1 MKTKILFIRMFVLS
15 CILFILG
22 FTVGSCSDDDDAV
35 LQAGYGYAQFKL
47 YKSGLAETK
56 KTRAS
61 TNELNY
67 LRDAQKMKIVLI
79 NQDDGTEVV
88 QTVGLEAM
96 GDDSEFGLRSEKL
109 QLMAGTY
116 QIVGFYLFKADGT
129 AQELKQILSG
139 EPYEK
144 TIITVIN
151 GGLAVQDIHV
161 KVVNRGIVKFT
172 VTKNFLP
179 STRAT
184 LGEDYLFSDI
194 KYINV
199 TVQEQFTKKDTT
211 FSNVSVEYTE
221 KLDGN
226 GTKISVA
233 VSDSLFRLP
242 AGKYKVKNY
251 TTIKKNKSSLEYG
264 EVNGADFEV
273 SDNVTTEVKIPVNFS
288 KTTGSIKDYLILK
301 EIWEA
306 LKGPAI
312 PEKNQKG
319 WSYSGVTYPLGTNWD
334 FNKDIDLWG
343 EQPGVGLDEKG
354 RVIGLTI
361 GAFGP
366 EGDIPASL
374 GELTELRTLSLG
386 NHSEQ
391 VGDNIIEKTIGTEL
405 TEVQKN
411 SVRNDFY
418 NKFVKKDM
426 ASYFSEPIQAALKWQ
441 KEGIPSRFSQ
451 ADVKSEASRPSLKDV
466 PVNRLTNGIHRIL
479 ASIGNLVN
487 LQYLYIANGKFE
499 GFEPGTNLSKLENL
513 TDLEIYNCP
522 SMKKLPEELQQLP
535 NLQSFNLA
543 SNPNLGDFHEDLG
556 EFVASENIS
565 KTLQIFYLTY
575 NNLTVLPD
583 MSMVKKLGK
592 LDCAYNKIKK
602 IEKAF
607 GSDVVL
613 VQLSMDYNQIEELP
627 RDGSG
632 SFCGYADVESFS
644 FAHNKLKKFPNI
656 FSSQSIYV
664 MSSVNFSFNEIDGFE
679 GEEDGTFKGVNANT
693 IALGG
698 NKLKKFPDILF
709 KTNSQVSVLGLN
721 GNGIEEIPKG
731 TFSAS
736 KYSYMMKTL
745 DLTYNKLSKL
755 PDDFNGK
762 NMPFLYGV
770 DISNNRFTEVPT
782 GPMDAATLTV
792 YAVRSQRDE
801 NGNRLLRKWPSNI
814 SLCPSL
820 RQFCIGGNDLRK
832 ITDTISPYVI
842 VFEIKDNPNISL
854 NLSNVCNM
862 IKAGAYL
869 LIYDP
874 EQDIRGCDYLK
885 N

>member
-466 PVNRLTNGIHRIL
+466 PVNRLTNGIHRIP

-565 KTLQIFYLTY
+565 KTLQIFYLTN

>member
-1 MKTKILFIRMFVLS
+1 MKTEILFIRMFVLS

-466 PVNRLTNGIHRIL
+466 PVNRLTNGIHRIP

-487 LQYLYIANGKFE
+487 LQYLYIGNGKFE

>member
-1 MKTKILFIRMFVLS
+1 MKTEILFIRMFVLS

-466 PVNRLTNGIHRIL
+466 PVNRLTNGIHRIP

-842 VFEIKDNPNISL
+842 VFEIKDNQNISL

>member
-139 EPYEK
+139 ETYEK

-466 PVNRLTNGIHRIL
+466 PVNRLTNGIHRIP

>member
-15 CILFILG
+15 CMLFTLG

-334 FNKDIDLWG
+334 FNKDIDYTSQAILKATF
-343 EQPGVGLDEKG
+343 LDKPIYFVTYEPY
-354 RVIGLTI
+354 
-361 GAFGP
+361 FGP
-366 EGDIPASL
+366 ITMQYLPNGGIQSL
-374 GELTELRTLSLG
+374 FSGYL
-386 NHSEQ
+386 
-391 VGDNIIEKTIGTEL
+391 IIKVNNGFMK
-405 TEVQKN
+405 V
-411 SVRNDFY
+411 
-418 NKFVKKDM
+418 
-426 ASYFSEPIQAALKWQ
+426 
-441 KEGIPSRFSQ
+441 SQ
-451 ADVKSEASRPSLKDV
+451 LIFQNQNYTSFEFIAKYPD
-466 PVNRLTNGIHRIL
+466 
-479 ASIGNLVN
+479 LVN
-487 LQYLYIANGKFE
+487 QVLQNG
-499 GFEPGTNLSKLENL
+499 
-513 TDLEIYNCP
+513 
-522 SMKKLPEELQQLP
+522 QL
-535 NLQSFNLA
+535 
-543 SNPNLGDFHEDLG
+543 
-556 EFVASENIS
+556 
-565 KTLQIFYLTY
+565 
-575 NNLTVLPD
+575 
-583 MSMVKKLGK
+583 
-592 LDCAYNKIKK
+592 
-602 IEKAF
+602 
-607 GSDVVL
+607 
-613 VQLSMDYNQIEELP
+613 
-627 RDGSG
+627 
-632 SFCGYADVESFS
+632 
-644 FAHNKLKKFPNI
+644 
-656 FSSQSIYV
+656 
-664 MSSVNFSFNEIDGFE
+664 
-679 GEEDGTFKGVNANT
+679 
-693 IALGG
+693 
-698 NKLKKFPDILF
+698 
-709 KTNSQVSVLGLN
+709 
-721 GNGIEEIPKG
+721 
-731 TFSAS
+731 
-736 KYSYMMKTL
+736 
-745 DLTYNKLSKL
+745 
-755 PDDFNGK
+755 
-762 NMPFLYGV
+762 
-770 DISNNRFTEVPT
+770 
-782 GPMDAATLTV
+782 
-792 YAVRSQRDE
+792 
-801 NGNRLLRKWPSNI
+801 
-814 SLCPSL
+814 
-820 RQFCIGGNDLRK
+820 
-832 ITDTISPYVI
+832 
-842 VFEIKDNPNISL
+842 
-854 NLSNVCNM
+854 
-862 IKAGAYL
+862 
-869 LIYDP
+869 
-874 EQDIRGCDYLK
+874 
-885 N
+885 

>member
-1 MKTKILFIRMFVLS
+1 MKTEILFIRMFVLS

-451 ADVKSEASRPSLKDV
+451 ADVKSVASRPSLNDV
-466 PVNRLTNGIHRIL
+466 PVNRLTNGIHRIT